1 MAIVNN
7 PHDIQDI
14 DKQYTTWTKLAKQK
28 GILISMNNQWF
39 ASTSSYFAEEWLADS
54 TDPDSEDDPVVGK
67 AARKK
72 NELAENIFS
81 NYFTNRT
88 IDFTNELNFTKVF
101 TKNDDREYYFQF
113 HYYAVD
119 EIIKPSNTDGG
130 LLYNNGLFE
139 LRILDGD
146 SPSANIVDTIK
157 VCCNDNSS
165 GFRNNDRDSEVLP
178 GKFVICYIKPNGEK
192 GTIKS
197 DIIYPLDTLYYFVGY
212 GLLGDFVNVAS
223 NSKFVASQTDDIGIP
238 KFLSLVNDFSAA
250 TTSGA
255 AMATFTSTSLV
266 KVPKDSNAASYESAP
281 YYFDDRSKQR
291 NGLNVA
297 AKGAADY
304 VRNVW
309 FTADDIPTLKIFDLF
324 TNFRLNTEFMV
335 DIVGPFHYEGS
346 DLRLVENDITGIN
359 MRTFRFDNCKTVKNL
374 FSGMKK
380 LTTIANFKF
389 LGADKVESMQ
399 RMFYGCTA
407 LEQIDWSNSGAP
419 KNCKNY
425 KGCFQISS
433 SEYNPNTTLKRIK
446 LSREF
451 ENNISK
457 VEDFSYAFHGNAAL
471 TSIENLS
478 LNMPKCKTFER
489 AFSGCQKLQDV
500 DLTNIASDP
509 NTSTNLAYMFYNCN
523 NIRGPVDLSK
533 ISKIGDMKN
542 IFYSASEL
550 TSIKF
555 KKGALDFRT
564 NPPINSRGRVIED
577 NLTAAFNNCQKL
589 TKIENIED
597 LDAPNAITLS
607 DLFSGMESIES
618 LSLPKLT
625 FENVIDASTCFAY
638 QRKVKSISVP
648 KAVFGPK
655 TGDISRLFIFD
666 AELKTLDFP
675 PLTKPNNP
683 QNTTNLTRM
692 VSVFYNCSKL
702 ETPIYIS
709 NINTSKVN
717 TMYGLFRFGNTLA
730 SDNPIEVHGIEDMN
744 VSKVND
750 FTEMFGVKLKDKT
763 TLDLSRWDVSKGVTF
778 TNMFSSSRINKFNL
792 TGWNMANARVM
803 DYMFSATMITSTD
816 DIIGL
821 DGLNL
826 TNVRNKVA
834 YDGRNGGGINGLFNT
849 NTYLTRLA
857 PPNSIK
863 NIPNIVSLRDFVS
876 GCNNLT
882 SLDLNGANYGTISD
896 IDRIANDCRSLE
908 TIDFTGIT
916 FKIKYAQYAFMDCR
930 VLREIKGAVFDFSD
944 LTDIENI
951 RDMFR
956 TCTSLNGVK
965 VKNIPNNNKA
975 KFEQVTGLSS
985 SQYTVVS

>member
-7 PHDIQDI
+7 PHNIQDI

-28 GILISMNNQWF
+28 GILISGFGGWLL
-39 ASTSSYFAEEWLADS
+39 SSSAYHANEWLAS
-54 TDPDSEDDPVVGK
+54 VSEGTLFDDPIGGK
-67 AARKK
+67 VYEVKAKMV
-72 NELAENIFS
+72 NNIKT
-81 NYFTNRT
+81 NYFTNV
-88 IDFTNELNFTKVF
+88 DFTNMGRFTEVF
-101 TKNDDREYYFQF
+101 LKNDDKEYFFQF
-113 HYYAVD
+113 HFYTID
-119 EIIKPSNTDGG
+119 ELIQPYNSDKG

-139 LRILDGD
+139 LRILDGN
-146 SPSANIVDTIK
+146 SPSANVVDTVK

-165 GFRNNDRDSEVLP
+165 GFRNNDASNEVLP
-178 GKFVICYIKPNGEK
+178 EKFMICYINSD
-192 GTIKS
+192 KS
-197 DIIYPLDTLYYFVGY
+197 IGIVESDRIYHLDGLYFFAGY
-212 GLLGDFVNVAS
+212 GMTGNFINVAS
-223 NSKFVASQTDDIGIP
+223 NSATLSTTENNTGIP
-238 KFLSLVNDFSAA
+238 RFYSLINDLEMDNSV
-250 TTSGA
+250 TQN
-255 AMATFTSTSLV
+255 TFTSTSLV
-266 KVPKDSNAASYESAP
+266 KVPKATNNTDAASAS
-281 YYFDDRSKQR
+281 YFFNDSTKQR
-291 NGLNVA
+291 NGLNV
-297 AKGAADY
+297 DPNNTVDL
-304 VRNVW
+304 VRNIW
-309 FTADDIPTLKIFDLF
+309 FTADEYPELREFNLF
-324 TNFRLNTEFMV
+324 TKFRLNTEFM
-335 DIVGPFHYEGS
+335 INIYGPFYK
-346 DLRLVENDITGIN
+346 NNNIN
-359 MRTFRFDNCKTVKNL
+359 KTVTNKIETIDMDTFRMDNCKRITGL
-374 FSGMKK
+374 FAGLKK
-380 LTTIANFKF
+380 LKTIKNFAFMKAN
-389 LGADKVESMQ
+389 KVESMT
-399 RMFYGCTA
+399 RMFDECDS
-407 LEQIDWSNSGAP
+407 LESITLTGVVP
-419 KNCKNY
+419 NCKNY
-425 KGCFQISS
+425 SRLFQISS
-433 SEYNPNTTLKRIK
+433 NSYKPNTTLKTITMQALFRD
-446 LSREF
+446 
-451 ENNISK
+451 NISK
-457 VEDFSYAFHGNAAL
+457 VENFEYAFYNNSAL
-471 TSIENLS
+471 TTIGNLS
-478 LNMPKCKTFER
+478 LNMPKCKSFER
-489 AFSGCQKLQDV
+489 AFMNCKKLQDV
-500 DLTNIASDP
+500 DLSDINSDP
-509 NTSTNLAYMFYNCN
+509 NTSVNLAYMFYDCN
-523 NIRGPVDLSK
+523 NITGPVDLSK
-533 ISKIGDMKN
+533 ISRIGDMKN
-542 IFYSASEL
+542 TFYSASKL

-564 NPPINSRGRVIED
+564 NPPINSRGGVIED
-577 NLTAAFNNCQKL
+577 NLTAAFNNCSKL

-597 LDAPNAITLS
+597 LDVPNAITVS
-607 DLFSGMESIES
+607 ELFSGMESIES
-618 LSLPKLT
+618 LSLPKFT
-625 FENVIDASTCFAY
+625 FENVIDASLCFAY

-655 TGDISRLFIFD
+655 TGDISRLFNFNT
-666 AELKTLDFP
+666 ELKTLDFP

-692 VSVFYNCSKL
+692 VCVFYNCSKL

-730 SDNPIEVHGIEDMN
+730 SDNPVEIHGIEDMN

-792 TGWNMANARVM
+792 TGWNMTNAMVM

-882 SLDLNGANYGTISD
+882 SLDLNGANYGVISD

-930 VLREIKGAVFDFSD
+930 VLREIKGAVFDFAD
-944 LTDIENI
+944 LEDINNI
-951 RDMFR
+951 QDMFKY
-956 TCTSLNGVK
+956 CNSLNGVK
-965 VKNIPNNNKA
+965 VKNIPNNNKTR
-975 KFEQVTGLSS
+975 FEQVTGLSS

>member
-7 PHDIQDI
+7 PHNIQDI
-14 DKQYTTWTKLAKQK
+14 DKEHKAWAKLAKQK
-28 GILISMNNQWF
+28 GILISMNNTWF
-39 ASTSSYFAEEWLADS
+39 NSKSAYFAGEWLADS
-54 TDPDSEDDPVVGK
+54 VDPDSEDDPVVGK

-72 NELAENIFS
+72 NELANNIIS

-88 IDFTNELNFTKVF
+88 IDFTNDNAFTKVF
-101 TKNDDREYYFQF
+101 IKNDDREYYFQF
-113 HYYAVD
+113 HYYTVD
-119 EIIKPSNTDGG
+119 ELIKPSNTDGG

-139 LRILDGD
+139 LRILDGN

-165 GFRNNDRDSEVLP
+165 GFRNNNRDNEVLP

-192 GTIKS
+192 GTVIS
-197 DIIYPLDTLYYFVGY
+197 DTIYPLDTLYYFVGY

-223 NSKFVASQTDDIGIP
+223 NSKYIARQTDDIGIP
-238 KFLSLVNDFSAA
+238 KFLSLVNDFSYAP
-250 TTSGA
+250 TTGA
-255 AMATFTSTSLV
+255 AMAEFTSTSLV
-266 KVPKDSNAASYESAP
+266 KVPKDTGASSYDAAD

-297 AKGAADY
+297 AKGAVDY

-309 FTADDIPTLKIFDLF
+309 FTADEIPTLKVFDLF
-324 TNFRLNTEFMV
+324 TNFKLNTEFMI

-399 RMFYGCTA
+399 RMFYGCNT
-407 LEQIDWSNSGAP
+407 LEEIDWSNSGAP
-419 KNCKNY
+419 KNCKSY

-451 ENNISK
+451 GNNISK
-457 VEDFSYAFHGNAAL
+457 VEDFAYAFHSNAAL

-489 AFSGCQKLQDV
+489 AFSGCKKLQDV
-500 DLTNIASDP
+500 DLTNVASDP

-564 NPPINSRGRVIED
+564 NPPINNRGGVIEN
-577 NLTAAFNNCQKL
+577 NLTAAFNNCSKL

-709 NINTSKVN
+709 NIDTSNVN

-730 SDNPIEVHGIEDMN
+730 SDNPVEIHGIEDMN

-792 TGWNMANARVM
+792 TGWNMANARSM

-826 TNVRNKVA
+826 TNVRNNVA
-834 YDGRNGGGINGLFNT
+834 YDGRSGGGINGLFNT

-916 FKIKYAQYAFMDCR
+916 FKIKYAKYAFTDCR

-965 VKNIPNNNKA
+965 VKNIPNNNKTR
-975 KFEQVTGLSS
+975 FEQVTGLSS
-985 SQYTVVS
+985 SQYTIVS

>member
-7 PHDIQDI
+7 PHNIQDI

-72 NELAENIFS
+72 NELANTIIS

-88 IDFTNELNFTKVF
+88 IDFTNDNAFTKVF
-101 TKNDDREYYFQF
+101 IKNDDREYYFQF
-113 HYYAVD
+113 HYYTVD
-119 EIIKPSNTDGG
+119 ELIKPSNTDGG

-139 LRILDGD
+139 LRILDGN

-165 GFRNNDRDSEVLP
+165 GFRNNDRHTEVLP

-197 DIIYPLDTLYYFVGY
+197 DVIYSLDTLYYFVGY

-223 NSKFVASQTDDIGIP
+223 NSKYVASRTDDIGIP

-250 TTSGA
+250 TTTGA
-255 AMATFTSTSLV
+255 AMLNFTSTSLV
-266 KVPKDSNAASYESAP
+266 KVPKDTGASSYDAAD

-309 FTADDIPTLKIFDLF
+309 FTADDIPTLKVFDLF

-335 DIVGPFHYEGS
+335 DIVGPFYYGGS
-346 DLRLVENDITGIN
+346 DFRLIENDITGIN

-374 FSGMKK
+374 FSGMNK

-407 LEQIDWSNSGAP
+407 LEEIDWSNSGTP
-419 KNCKNY
+419 KNCKVY
-425 KGCFQISS
+425 KNCFQIATD
-433 SEYNPNTTLKRIK
+433 EYNPSTTLKRIK
-446 LSREF
+446 LPREF

-457 VEDFSYAFHGNAAL
+457 VEDFSYTFHNNAGL
-471 TSIENLS
+471 TTIENLS

-489 AFSGCQKLQDV
+489 AFKGCKKLQDV

-509 NTSTNLAYMFYNCN
+509 NTSVNLAYMFNNCD
-523 NIRGPVDLSK
+523 NITGPIDLSK
-533 ISKIGDMKN
+533 INKIGDMKYL
-542 IFYSASEL
+542 FSRASKL
-550 TSIKF
+550 TSVKF

-564 NPPINSRGRVIED
+564 NPPINDSGRIMED
-577 NLTAAFNNCQKL
+577 NIKAAFCDCYDLK
-589 TKIENIED
+589 KIENIED
-597 LDAPNAITLS
+597 LDVPNAIVLS
-607 DLFSGMESIES
+607 ELFSGMRSIES

-625 FENVIDASTCFAY
+625 FENAADISLCFAY
-638 QRKVKSISVP
+638 QSKVKSISVP
-648 KAVFGPK
+648 KAVFNAK
-655 TGDISRLFIFD
+655 TRDISRLFTFD
-666 AELKTLDFP
+666 SELKTLDFP
-675 PLTKPNNP
+675 PFTKPNNP

-692 VSVFYNCSKL
+692 IGVFINCGKL
-702 ETPIYIS
+702 TTPIYIS
-709 NINTSKVN
+709 NIDTSNVT
-717 TMYGLFRFGNTLA
+717 TMNSLFNFGNTLV
-730 SDNPIEVHGIEDMN
+730 SDAPVEIYGIEDMN

-750 FTEMFGVKLKDKT
+750 FSEMFRVKLKDKT
-763 TLDLSRWDVSKGVTF
+763 TLDLSRWNVSKGVQF
-778 TNMFSSSRINKFNL
+778 SNMFSSSRINKFNL
-792 TGWNMANARVM
+792 TGWDMSKANVI
-803 DYMFSATMITSTD
+803 DNMFSATMITSTD

-834 YDGRNGGGINGLFNT
+834 YDGRSGGGINGLFNN
-849 NTYLTRLA
+849 NTYLTRMV

-863 NIPNIVSLRDFVS
+863 NIPNIVSLKDFIS

-882 SLDLNGANYGTISD
+882 VLDLNGANYGIISD
-896 IDRIANDCRSLE
+896 IERIANDCRSLE

-916 FKIKYAQYAFMDCR
+916 FKIKYAKYAFSNCNT
-930 VLREIKGAVFDFSD
+930 LREIKGAVFDFSNVD
-944 LTDIENI
+944 DIGNI
-951 RDMFR
+951 KDMFR
-956 TCTSLNGVK
+956 SCTSLIGLK
-965 VKNIPNNNKA
+965 VKNIPNNNITL
-975 KFEQVTGLSS
+975 FEQTTGLSS